1 MGFIVTLIIIGL
13 LLVFAEVLILP
24 GVGVAGILGLLSL
37 GGACYYAFTVLGSMA
52 GWIVTGSIAVLLII
66 LTVYSLRANT
76 WKKLALNT
84 NIDSKALPEEP
95 VVAVGDRGKTLTRL
109 APMGSVRFGNVV
121 VESKAWEGML
131 DPGVDVEVVMIEG
144 GKVYV
149 RPVNEN

>member
-131 DPGVDVEVVMIEG
+131 DPGVDVEVVMIED